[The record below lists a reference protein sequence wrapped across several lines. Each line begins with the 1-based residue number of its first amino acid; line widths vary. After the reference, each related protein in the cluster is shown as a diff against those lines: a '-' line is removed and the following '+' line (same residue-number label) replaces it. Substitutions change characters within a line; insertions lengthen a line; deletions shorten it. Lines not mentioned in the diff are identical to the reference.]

1 MTTFSPSTQRTA
13 SLSIAIVGAGPTAV
27 YLLNAF
33 QKAGAAHRIT
43 LFEAGDQGGPG
54 IPFSHEHNGENL
66 LANIA
71 GFELPPVCETLNQ
84 WALRQDLV
92 RMHELGIAQSAGD
105 DRAFFPRRALGQYY
119 ADQLAILLDHDGS
132 DGRIT
137 MHTHADVRDIAALP
151 DRVTVTWNQNGQS
164 HEASFDKV
172 IIASGYGQADKAK
185 PLAGEVAQDIAGDR
199 IAVLGSSLSAI
210 DAAVE
215 IAMRRGAFE
224 SADDGLTYSAPS
236 PWHISFLSRRAIL
249 PEADFWVPAH
259 NEAMPIF
266 NLAAIEPLAQGR
278 DGDLDRIFALFSA
291 ELMQADPDYAQSI
304 DLSSATPDNFA
315 DRYFAARMA
324 CDPFDHARANLAEAR
339 TSHEMRQASPWRYA
353 LLQAH
358 SIFAQ
363 IVPQLSAHD
372 LDRFVRG
379 LKRCFVD
386 NYAAVPH
393 LSVERMLALHD
404 AGYLS
409 VHQISVDHWDNQTAQ
424 DRWSFVIDGKV
435 EEFDDV
441 IDARGQPALGINHLP
456 FPSLRLQLCSQA
468 NAQHRDWDD
477 GIIPTQGFMLDQTDQ
492 ALSRVHA
499 LCLPFLLRRHPFI
512 QGLTESAAMAQSCVD
527 AIQNGLREA
536 APDLRQK
543 TLDALA
549 WMDLTTLIF
558 QGDKM
563 LPILRSR

>member
-1 MTTFSPSTQRTA
+1 MPRPA

-33 QKAGAAHRIT
+33 QKSGAEHRIV
-43 LFEAGDQGGPG
+43 LFEAGEQAGPG
-54 IPFSHEHNGENL
+54 TPFNPEHNGENL

-119 ADQLAILLDHDGS
+119 ADQLAILLDRDAANGL
-132 DGRIT
+132 IT
-137 MHTHADVRDIAALP
+137 MHTHADVRDIAAFP
-151 DRVTVTWNQNGQS
+151 DHVSVTWNENGQS

-172 IIASGYGQADKAK
+172 IIASGYGQAGKAK
-185 PLAGEVAQDIAGDR
+185 PLAGAMAQDIAGDR

-215 IAMRRGAFE
+215 IAMRRGHFE
-224 SADDGLTYSAPS
+224 STEDGLTYHAPS
-236 PWHISFLSRRAIL
+236 PWQISFLSRRAIL
-249 PEADFWVPAH
+249 PEADFWVPAQ
-259 NEAMPIF
+259 NEALPIF
-266 NLAAIEPLAQGR
+266 NAAAIEPLAQGK
-278 DGDLDRIFALFSA
+278 DGDLDRIFALFAA
-291 ELMQADPDYAQSI
+291 ELAQADPDYAQSI
-304 DLSSATPDNFA
+304 GLPSATPDNFT
-315 DRYFAARMA
+315 DRYFADRMA
-324 CDPFDHARANLAEAR
+324 RDPFEHARTNLAEAR
-339 TSHEMRQASPWRYA
+339 ASHELRQFSPWRYT
-353 LLQAH
+353 LLKAH

-363 IVPQLSAHD
+363 IVPQLSARD

-393 LSVERMLALHD
+393 LSVERILALHD
-404 AGYLS
+404 AGYPS
-409 VHQISVDHWDNQTAQ
+409 VHQISVDHWDNQTTQ
-424 DRWSFVIDGKV
+424 DRWSFVIDGKA

-468 NAQHRDWDD
+468 NAQQRDWDD

-527 AIQNGLREA
+527 AIQSGLSEEA
-536 APDLRQK
+536 QDLRQK